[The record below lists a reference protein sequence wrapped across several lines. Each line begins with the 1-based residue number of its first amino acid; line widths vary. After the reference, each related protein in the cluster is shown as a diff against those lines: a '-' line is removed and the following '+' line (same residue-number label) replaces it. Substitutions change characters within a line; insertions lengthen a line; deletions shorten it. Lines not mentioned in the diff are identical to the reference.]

1 MHDLTG
7 FQRDVLFVLSGL
19 EKPKGLAIKAELDE
33 YYESEINHGRLYPSL
48 DTLVKKGLISKGKY
62 DDRTNEY
69 TLTNRGERE
78 LQERRKWENH
88 HLQGVADE
96 PPVT

>member
-19 EKPKGLAIKAELDE
+19 EKPKGLAIKDELDE
-33 YYESEINHGRLYPSL
+33 YYDAEINHGRLYPSL
-48 DTLVKKGLISKGKY
+48 DALAKKGLISKGKY
-62 DDRTNEY
+62 DNRTNQY
-69 TLTNRGERE
+69 ALTSRGERE

-88 HLQGVADE
+88 YLTSVVEEAAL
-96 PPVT
+96 P